1 MNRYRNRKTRR
12 LAVEIAMTPD
22 HGQDPVNPANPP
34 PASAPAPTTKIFSE
48 AEVQAA
54 LARLKAKAAA
64 QRTADG
70 VPQPPDPCEAVEK
83 PDDEAAVNPEEA
95 RRQFEVVIADL
106 RAAFAKFVAA
116 KEEQFEQVADLGWSG
131 EHEDVASF
139 LRHLEQ
145 ERERLRGDTAQIHSD
160 ILSSAE
166 ANELAEID
174 EKLAEMKPTWDKLRA
189 EGVPIDERPLTD
201 LPWSVQFQFQ
211 AEADPSGKDMEWWKA
226 HKDDVAD
233 LE

>member
-1 MNRYRNRKTRR
+1 M
-12 LAVEIAMTPD
+12 
-22 HGQDPVNPANPP
+22 
-34 PASAPAPTTKIFSE
+34 
-48 AEVQAA
+48 QAA
-54 LARLKAKAAA
+54 LAWLKARAAAQKAAA
-64 QRTADG
+64 AAP
-70 VPQPPDPCEAVEK
+70 PQPVAPEAIEMST
-83 PDDEAAVNPEEA
+83 EEIAANPEEA
-95 RRQFEVVIADL
+95 RRRFDAVIAEL
-106 RAAFAKFVAA
+106 RAAFARFVAA

-145 ERERLRGDTAQIHSD
+145 ERERLRGDIAQIHSD

-189 EGVPIDERPLTD
+189 EGVPIEERPLTN

-211 AEADPSGKDMEWWKA
+211 AEADPTGKDMEWWEA